1 MCPRAR
7 LHFSYMESKL
17 ANEAKLA
24 LIAAARRLTPEQRLN
39 AFLAH
44 CQLVME
50 LYAAG
55 QKVRSS
61 DCVVDSLTNL
71 RVIA

>member
-1 MCPRAR
+1 
-7 LHFSYMESKL
+7 MESKL
-17 ANEAKLA
+17 ANEAKFA
-24 LIAAARRLTPEQRLN
+24 LLEAARRLTPEQRLN

-55 QKVRSS
+55 QK
-61 DCVVDSLTNL
+61 L
-71 RVIA
+71 RAMPEKPRT